1 MASYLESP
9 PPFSLTITGGG
20 ENGEKFIFEQSEVTL
35 GRIADN
41 DLVLYDASVS
51 RRHAVVY
58 HRNGQFI
65 LEDLGSSNGTILN
78 GYLINQPTVL
88 CEGDQLVVGAV
99 HFQFSGMVFDDNDDP
114 TEIEG
119 WIPQTSDSI
128 PQLPVASPVVVPR
141 GQLQQGGPL
150 PYEGNTQNYS
160 AERLNAAMQQQFGS
174 NEQQFGS
181 NDMGNLEAGR
191 PQQPLGIGQH
201 PAKPQPPPRPQVQAP
216 AQPQPGY
223 SQPQMHAHPPSPSGQ
238 NFPGHRGPSS
248 PQIPQPAAPPPKMPH
263 PGHGYAQPAPKVAAP
278 PSANLQ
284 QAAVSRQRARRSLH
298 QQKQQMVQLTLW
310 SGVLFLLSSAFFLI
324 PARSSSLSAIQEKP
338 VFLATNRKEQEK
350 IYGYNTHDRNH
361 PKRLI
366 VQFSYR
372 NGRTWIS
379 YRILSHVPV
388 DLLVNSKPFT
398 SVSPSA
404 KQWVYFRHEIPRNL
418 LKLNRFNTITFQ
430 RADKRNGQALW
441 GLTHLKM
448 KEQSLPS
455 TDLDK
460 AKAACQVGYQL
471 NQKRDSKPTT
481 RYKAI
486 VSFQEC
492 MDYLALMLEPPPLYK
507 QAEIMITRINNE
519 LDVIYRQKLQQAST
533 LKSPIKK
540 LEVYNQLLAYFKID
554 PSDQRYQRV
563 KQLLQQLRASSGK

>member
-128 PQLPVASPVVVPR
+128 PQLPTTSPAAVPR
-141 GQLQQGGPL
+141 AHIQQGAPL

-174 NEQQFGS
+174 TE
-181 NDMGNLEAGR
+181 MANLEAGR
-191 PQQPLGIGQH
+191 PQQPLGISQ
-201 PAKPQPPPRPQVQAP
+201 KQQRPQPQPAPRPQP
-216 AQPQPGY
+216 QPQAKPDPNY
-223 SQPQMHAHPPSPSGQ
+223 SLSHMAAHPSSPSAQNLPGQ
-238 NFPGHRGPSS
+238 RGPSS
-248 PQIPQPAAPPPKMPH
+248 PQVPQPAAPPPKMPY
-263 PGHGYAQPAPKVAAP
+263 PGHGYAQPAPVQSAP
-278 PSANLQ
+278 SQANAH
-284 QAAVSRQRARRSLH
+284 QAAMSRQNARRSLH
-298 QQKQQMVQLTLW
+298 HQKQQMVQLTLW

-324 PARSSSLSAIQEKP
+324 PARSSSLSALQDKA
-338 VFLATNRKEQEK
+338 VFLPTNRKEEEK
-350 IYGYNTHDRNH
+350 IFGYNTHDRNH
-361 PKRLI
+361 PTRLI

-372 NGRTWIS
+372 NGRSWIS

-388 DLLVNSKPFT
+388 DLLVNNKPFT

-404 KQWVYFRHEIPRNL
+404 KQWVYYRHEIPRNML
-418 LKLNRFNTITFQ
+418 ILNRFNTITFQ
-430 RADKRNGQALW
+430 RAGKRNGPSLW
-441 GLTHLKM
+441 GLTHLKL

-460 AKAACQVGYQL
+460 AKSACQVGYQL
-471 NQKRDSKPTT
+471 NQKRDSKPTL

-533 LKSPIKK
+533 LKSPLKK
-540 LEVYNQLLAYFKID
+540 LEVFNQLLAYFKID